1 MKLKPL
7 AALTLASSLFALA
20 PGASAADARHVAGET
35 HLLANQPSAAARD
48 AEGRSELRVTV
59 WYPAGAGA
67 PAREIVLGPPDAP
80 LFRVAALADDTPFL
94 DDARGRKHAG
104 PSGRQRP
111 VVLLSHGFGGSARMM
126 GWFAA
131 PLAQAGYVVIG
142 VDHPG
147 NNGVDRMTVPGAIL
161 WWERAED
168 LKRALDAVAA
178 DSRFGPH
185 IDAGNVAA
193 AGFSAGGF
201 TALAL
206 AGARFDRQ
214 RLLDFCHAH
223 RDDGVC
229 RPQLEFAITED
240 DMRQA
245 LQRPE
250 VAALETGAG
259 GDHSLSSVKAV
270 FAMAPALV
278 QAFTPDSLRG
288 IDVPVRIVSGEA
300 DTVAGLA
307 SNARAAADAI
317 PGARLTAL
325 PQVGHYAFLSTCTEA
340 GRAAL
345 KICAQTGPQSLAHR
359 TAIAQALKLFQRTL
373 GRPGR

>member
-7 AALTLASSLFALA
+7 AALALASSLFASTPA
-20 PGASAADARHVAGET
+20 ASSAKAGYVAAET
-35 HLLANQPSAAARD
+35 HRVATQPSAAARD
-48 AEGRSELRVTV
+48 AEGRDQLRVTV
-59 WYPAGAGA
+59 WYPARAGSA
-67 PAREIVLGPPDAP
+67 AQEIALGPPDAP
-80 LFRVAALADDTPFL
+80 LFRVAALADDAPL
-94 DDARGRKHAG
+94 AADAPGRK
-104 PSGRQRP
+104 RP

-168 LKRALDAVAA
+168 LKRALAAVAA
-178 DSRFGPH
+178 DPQFGPH

-193 AGFSAGGF
+193 SGFSAGGF

-223 RDDGVC
+223 PDDGVC
-229 RPQLEFAITED
+229 RPQIEFAITED
-240 DMRQA
+240 DMRKA
-245 LQRPE
+245 LQRPD
-250 VAALETGAG
+250 VAALEATAGA
-259 GDHSLSSVKAV
+259 DHALPALKAV

-300 DTVAGLA
+300 DTVAALA

-325 PQVGHYAFLSTCTEA
+325 PQVGHYAFLSTCTAA
-340 GRAAL
+340 GREKL
-345 KICAQTGPQSLAHR
+345 PICAQTGPQELAHR
-359 TAIAQALKLFQRTL
+359 TAIAQALKLFERTL
-373 GRPGR
+373 GKPPR

>member
-7 AALTLASSLFALA
+7 ASLALAASLFVLA
-20 PGASAADARHVAGET
+20 PAMAAPRYVAGET
-35 HLLANQPSAAARD
+35 HRVAVQPSAAARD
-48 AEGRSELRVTV
+48 PEGRSALRVTV
-59 WYPAGAGA
+59 WYPARAGSV
-67 PAREIVLGPPDAP
+67 AREIALGPPDAP
-80 LFRVAALADDTPFL
+80 LFQVAALAEDAPLSDDP
-94 DDARGRKHAG
+94 AGRK
-104 PSGRQRP
+104 RP
-111 VVLLSHGFGGSARMM
+111 VILLSHGFGGSARMM

-147 NNGVDRMTVPGAIL
+147 NNGIDAMTVPGAIL

-168 LKRALDAVAA
+168 LKRALETVAA
-178 DSRFGPH
+178 DPQLGPH
-185 IDAGNVAA
+185 IDAGNVGAS
-193 AGFSAGGF
+193 GFSAGGF

-223 RDDGVC
+223 PDDGVC
-229 RPQLEFAITED
+229 RPQIEFAISED
-240 DMRQA
+240 DMRKA
-245 LQRPE
+245 LQRPD
-250 VAALETGAG
+250 VAALEATAGA
-259 GDHSLSSVKAV
+259 DHSLSSLKAV

-278 QAFTPDSLRG
+278 QAFTPASLAA

-300 DTVAGLA
+300 DTVAALD
-307 SNARAAADAI
+307 SNARAAAEAI

-325 PQVGHYAFLSTCTEA
+325 PKVGHYAFLSSCTAA
-340 GRAAL
+340 GREKL
-345 KICAQTGPQSLAHR
+345 KICAQTGPQDSAHR

-373 GRPGR
+373 GKPPR

>member
-7 AALTLASSLFALA
+7 AALALASSLFASLPA
-20 PGASAADARHVAGET
+20 ASAAKAGPVVGEAHRVAT
-35 HLLANQPSAAARD
+35 QPSAAARD
-48 AEGRSELRVTV
+48 AEGRDRLRVTV
-59 WYPAGAGA
+59 WYPARAGSA
-67 PAREIVLGPPDAP
+67 AREVVLGPPDAP
-80 LFRVAALADDTPFL
+80 LFRVAALAE
-94 DDARGRKHAG
+94 DAPLADADGGR
-104 PSGRQRP
+104 RRP

-126 GWFAA
+126 GWFAV

-168 LKRALDAVAA
+168 LKRALEAVAA
-178 DSRFGPH
+178 DPQFGPH
-185 IDAGNVAA
+185 IDPARVGA

-201 TALAL
+201 TALVL

-223 RDDGVC
+223 PDDGVC
-229 RPQLEFAITED
+229 RPQIEFAITEA

-250 VAALETGAG
+250 VAALEATAGA
-259 GDHSLSSVKAV
+259 DHSLGSVKAV

-278 QAFTPDSLRG
+278 QAFVPESLQG
-288 IDVPVRIVSGEA
+288 IGVPVRIVSGEA
-300 DTVAGLA
+300 DTVTALD
-307 SNARAAADAI
+307 SNARAAARAI

-325 PQVGHYAFLSTCTEA
+325 PKVGHYAFLSACTEA
-340 GRAAL
+340 GRRAVEL
-345 KICAQTGPQSLAHR
+345 CAQTGPQALAHR
-359 TAIAQALKLFQRTL
+359 TAIAQALKLFRRTL
-373 GRPGR
+373 GAPQPR